1 MIGGYVDRVSFMP
14 DFQTVIAS
22 PVAAYGEGL
31 KFFSGEGMV
40 NNALRRIT
48 EDLTRQGIEYAV
60 IGAVALN
67 QHGYRRFTEDI
78 DLLLTKEGLEVFR
91 EKLVGLGYRPAFEGA
106 RKKYRTT
113 ADSIPVEIVVAGEYP
128 GDGRP
133 KPVQFPDPKDVA
145 VEIDGVK
152 TITLEKLV
160 ELKLASGISAPHRLK
175 DLADVLELI
184 RVKRLSADFAAA
196 LDESVRAK
204 YLELYQAAESVGEE
218 DF

>member
-1 MIGGYVDRVSFMP
+1 
-14 DFQTVIAS
+14 
-22 PVAAYGEGL
+22 
-31 KFFSGEGMV
+31 MV
-40 NNALRRIT
+40 NNALRRVAS
-48 EDLTRQGIEYAV
+48 DLAKHGIDYTV

-91 EKLVGLGYRPAFEGA
+91 EKLVGLDYRPAFEGA
-106 RKKYRTT
+106 RKKFRTT
-113 ADSIPVEIVVAGEYP
+113 AENIPVEIVVAGEYP
-128 GDGRP
+128 GDGLP

-160 ELKLASGISAPHRLK
+160 ELKLASGLSAPHRLK

-184 RVKRLSADFAAA
+184 RVKHLSADFATQ
-196 LDESVRAK
+196 LDESVRTK
-204 YLELYQAAESVGEE
+204 YLELHKAAEAADEIEE
-218 DF
+218 SPRRP

>member
-1 MIGGYVDRVSFMP
+1 MP

-22 PVAAYGEGL
+22 PVAAYGEGI
-31 KFFSGEGMV
+31 KFFAGNGMV
-40 NNALRRIT
+40 NNALRRVAD
-48 EDLTRQGIEYAV
+48 DLTKHGIDYTV

-106 RKKYRTT
+106 HKKFRTT
-113 ADSIPVEIVVAGEYP
+113 AENIPVEIVVAGEYP
-128 GDGRP
+128 GDGLP
-133 KPVQFPDPKDVA
+133 KPVQFPNPKDVA

-160 ELKLASGISAPHRLK
+160 ELKLASGLSAPHRLK

-184 RVKRLSADFAAA
+184 RVKHLSADFATQ

-204 YLELYQAAESVGEE
+204 YLELHKAAEAADEIE
-218 DF
+218 DIGS

>member
-1 MIGGYVDRVSFMP
+1 MI
-14 DFQTVIAS
+14 
-22 PVAAYGEGL
+22 
-31 KFFSGEGMV
+31 
-40 NNALRRIT
+40 NNTLRRVT
-48 EDLTRQGIEYAV
+48 ADLAKHGIDYTV

-78 DLLLTKEGLEVFR
+78 DLLLTREGLKVFE
-91 EKLVGLGYRPAFEGA
+91 EKLVEGVKGHVQGVRCCRLPYRAATRGK
-106 RKKYRTT
+106 RKRFRRIGGV
-113 ADSIPVEIVVAGEYP
+113 ALNVSVAGEYP
-128 GDGRP
+128 GDGLP
-133 KPVQFPDPKDVA
+133 KAVQFPDPKDVS

-152 TITLEKLV
+152 TITLEKLI

-184 RVKRLSADFAAA
+184 RVKGLNADFAAY

-204 YLELYQAAESVGEE
+204 YLELNRAAETACEE